1 MAEKKAVRQTVKA
14 KSEQEG
20 QKMVKAK
27 SEHKG
32 QKTML
37 PPGPADSDPRFL
49 TLDALFA
56 KVRHLHYHRAVT
68 FLEELGLFFGQPPVL
83 FALWKRDG
91 QTQTEIARWM
101 LRTPATVTATLNR
114 MERDGWVARRPD
126 GLDHRVTRVHLT
138 QKGMDIRPEVEARLN
153 QLDVMTFAGF
163 DDGERDQL
171 RKFLIRMEKNL
182 DFSGNS

>member
-56 KVRHLHYHRAVT
+56 KVRHLWTPCLQRCDIFT
-68 FLEELGLFFGQPPVL
+68 II
-83 FALWKRDG
+83 AL
-91 QTQTEIARWM
+91 
-101 LRTPATVTATLNR
+101 
-114 MERDGWVARRPD
+114 
-126 GLDHRVTRVHLT
+126 
-138 QKGMDIRPEVEARLN
+138 
-153 QLDVMTFAGF
+153 
-163 DDGERDQL
+163 
-171 RKFLIRMEKNL
+171 
-182 DFSGNS
+182 